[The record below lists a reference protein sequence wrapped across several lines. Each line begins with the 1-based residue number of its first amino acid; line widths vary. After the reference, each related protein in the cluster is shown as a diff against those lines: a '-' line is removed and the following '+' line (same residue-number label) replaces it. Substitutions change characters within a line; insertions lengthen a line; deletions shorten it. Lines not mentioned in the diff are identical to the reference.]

1 MLDDGVRMDDRPPD
15 DVLAYYESGGER
27 GRLDTP
33 LGEVELLRTQELLLR
48 YLRPSSDVLDVGGGT
63 GVYAEWLAA
72 LGHRVRLVD
81 PVPLHL
87 WEAQQRAADGAPFEV
102 EQGDARRL
110 GVADESVDCVLLLGP
125 LYHLSARD
133 QRLRALVEA
142 RRACR
147 RGGFVAAAAISRF
160 APLLDLL
167 ARRGLEDDR
176 VRANVADELERGARV
191 APARRTSPFPDAYFH
206 RVDELAEEIA
216 EAGLTVEAIFG
227 VEGPAALLADL
238 GARLRQPVARERV
251 LWAARALETEP
262 SVLGTSPHLL
272 AVARRPEAR

>member
-1 MLDDGVRMDDRPPD
+1 MDDRPPD

-27 GRLDTP
+27 RRLDTP
-33 LGEVELLRTQELLLR
+33 LGEVELLRTQEILLR

-87 WEAQQRAADGAPFEV
+87 REAQQRAADGAPFEV

-110 GVADESVDCVLLLGP
+110 GVADESFDCVLLLGP
-125 LYHLSARD
+125 LYHLSRRD
-133 QRLRALVEA
+133 HRLRSLAEA

-147 RGGFVAAAAISRF
+147 SGGIVAAAAISRF
-160 APLLDLL
+160 APLLDML

-191 APARRTSPFPDAYFH
+191 APSRRTSPFPNAYFH
-206 RVDELAEEIA
+206 RVEELAEEIVD
-216 EAGLTVEAIFG
+216 AGLTLEAIFG
-227 VEGPAALLADL
+227 VEGPAALLVDL
-238 GARLRQPVARERV
+238 ERRWSDTVARERV
-251 LWAARALETEP
+251 LWAARQLETEA
-262 SVLGTSPHLL
+262 SVLGVSSHLL
-272 AVARRPEAR
+272 AIARRS